1 MRSFV
6 HFMFLSLVLSGV
18 GILNETIPLSLLEV
32 LHLGKTVFSKH
43 YNTFF
48 RDNKNTSQ
56 TPLKITNETLLRCLF
71 TICYA
76 GSEVWALVK
85 SHQKS

>member
-6 HFMFLSLVLSGV
+6 RFMFSSLVLSGV
-18 GILNETIPLSLLEV
+18 GILNKIIPLSLLEV

-48 RDNKNTSQ
+48 RDNKNTNQ
-56 TPLKITNETLLRCLF
+56 TPLKITNETLLRCSF
-71 TICYA
+71 TICNA

-85 SHQKS
+85 PHRKS